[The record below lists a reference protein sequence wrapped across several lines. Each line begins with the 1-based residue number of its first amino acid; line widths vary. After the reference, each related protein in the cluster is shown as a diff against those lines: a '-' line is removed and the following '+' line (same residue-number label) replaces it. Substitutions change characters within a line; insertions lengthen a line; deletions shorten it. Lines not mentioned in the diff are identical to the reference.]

1 VSTVSHPRRFSVSEY
16 LAREEQALN
25 KSEYF
30 QGEIVA
36 MAGASIAH
44 NIITGNVFSHL
55 HALLKNRD
63 CRPFGSDQ
71 RIKVEEAGS
80 FLYADVSV
88 ICGDVVTASDD
99 PNSVTNPRVI
109 IEVLSESTEGKDR
122 GKKLKLYLKLD
133 SLREYVLISQDEPRI
148 DRLFRKSDGTWT
160 MSIVEG
166 LKDWVDLESVECRL
180 AMAEIYDG
188 IEFEPKATPIE

>member
-1 VSTVSHPRRFSVSEY
+1 VSTVTQPRRFSVREY
-16 LAREEQALN
+16 LAREEQALTKN
-25 KSEYF
+25 EYF

-80 FLYADVSV
+80 FLYADVTV

-166 LKDWVDLESVECRL
+166 LKDWVDLESIECRL